1 MYLVARY
8 VREQTDRVVIFSGEG
23 SDELAQGYIHFWR
36 QPSVEEGDAENRR
49 ILRDLYMYDVLR
61 ADRMTA
67 AHG

>member
-1 MYLVARY
+1 MYLVAQY

-23 SDELAQGYIHFWR
+23 SDELAQGYMYFWL
-36 QPSVEEGDAENRR
+36 QPSAEEGDAENRR
-49 ILRDLYMYDVLR
+49 IIRDLYMYDVLR